1 MMQGGNNNLQQQL
14 KQQQMAPQ
22 QQNQQQMMFIIGQ
35 LQQELNA
42 IVIFIRNINPED
54 VTKEEKIG
62 EVLYDYILKII
73 EVFSFNTINKP
84 EITNQVI
91 SMKLTGILLQSDA
104 SLLDIVSDFNYFLQT
119 IRDLIFRIY
128 FSSG

>member
-1 MMQGGNNNLQQQL
+1 MNMQPQQP
-14 KQQQMAPQ
+14 PQ

-54 VTKEEKIG
+54 ITKEEKIG
-62 EVLYDYILKII
+62 EVLYDYIVKLI
-73 EVFSFNTINKP
+73 EIFSFNTMNKP

-91 SMKLTGILLQSDA
+91 SMKLTGILLQSDS
-104 SLLDIVSDFNYFLQT
+104 SLIEIVSDFNYFLQT

-128 FSSG
+128 YSSG